1 MENGK
6 ENPGNSSLETLLR
19 PVAHG
24 DSKTDP
30 KGNVTGM
37 VTLHGAVQPL
47 DIGIS
52 QYSGIVPKSFADAGI
67 ELAEKGNSLLFNRPG
82 HEIEITEKNRDGMLA
97 GNIKY
102 RLDITKTDAGSDG
115 GDFHYLVQVRK
126 ALRNMLKESGK
137 LMQHYTVFDY
147 VLSYIMHKYKGTS
160 LSVDYSINNPQKK
173 PTHIFFI
180 MNGSGSGF
188 EQIKPSWGQDDPYFS
203 SFSPKSMIIIQ
214 RIDKKFLDKIEE
226 TIKTKPLDLVERA
239 KGYCG
244 RIEDSLKGRN
254 IEEAQFYEAKLQY
267 AVDIINLRGKR
278 ENDISLSCFAD
289 TYQRMADLFKERLH
303 DLKSKDYKRSVHSQN
318 I

>member
-1 MENGK
+1 MENQK
-6 ENPGNSSLETLLR
+6 VNPDHISLETLLHTAT
-19 PVAHG
+19 PAG
-24 DSKTDP
+24 P
-30 KGNVTGM
+30 KGNPQNM
-37 VTLHGAVQPL
+37 ISLHGAMQPS
-47 DIGIS
+47 DMGIS

-67 ELAEKGNSLLFNRPG
+67 ELAAKDSRLLFTKPG
-82 HEIEITEKNRDGMLA
+82 HDIEVTEKNREGMLA
-97 GNIKY
+97 GNIRY
-102 RLDITKTDAGSDG
+102 RVDITKTGVGSND
-115 GDFHYLVQVRK
+115 GDFHYLAQVRK
-126 ALRNMLKESGK
+126 SLRNMLKESGK
-137 LMQHYTVFDY
+137 PMQHYTVFDY
-147 VLSYIMHKYKGTS
+147 VLSHLMNEYKGTS
-160 LSVDYSINNPQKK
+160 LSIDYSLNNPQKN
-173 PTHIFFI
+173 PSHIFFI
-180 MNGSGSGF
+180 INGSGRGF
-188 EQIKPSWGQDDPYFS
+188 EQIKPSWEQDDPYFS